1 MHMSISRFL
10 LITLALPLAAA
21 INEPIRVEQGLL
33 SGTVGASPEVRV
45 FRGVPFAEPPVGDL
59 RWRAPKPAPKWTG
72 VRNASESSAICVQ
85 RRPNAAGIT
94 NTSMPM
100 GEDCLYLN
108 VFTAAKTANDKLPV
122 MVWIHGGALTAG
134 AGSIY
139 DGEQL
144 ALKGAVVVTLNY
156 RLGVFGFFAHPGLSK
171 ESDRAASSN
180 YGLLDQIAALQWVQ
194 KNIAVFGGDPK
205 TVTIFGES
213 AGSWSTNLLA
223 ASPLARGLFQRV
235 IGESGAQFE
244 PMKSLARA
252 EQAGAKFGTL
262 AELRAKPA
270 DVLQSEMGATFVGAV
285 GGYSGPVVDGWCLP
299 EDVYTIYAKGK
310 QADVPLL
317 IGSNA
322 DEGTMF
328 TPATASLQSLKDLAQ
343 QRYGPDAEAFLKLY
357 PAQSDGEAWRAQ
369 ANSMRDQVFG
379 WEMRTWA
386 RMQSKTGKAKV
397 YLYFFSRV
405 PPGPVAARMGA
416 YHSAEIAYVFHTTH
430 RPGRVWEETD
440 HQLSEVMSSYWVN
453 FARTGDPNSKGLPVW
468 PTYDAR
474 KDLLM
479 GFGDKIEVAPIP
491 HRPEL
496 DFQDAYFEKQ
506 RKSPGGSAVQ

>member
-1 MHMSISRFL
+1 MTKTISRL
-10 LITLALPLAAA
+10 LLFSVVLRLAAA
-21 INEPIRVEQGLL
+21 ITDPVRVEQGKL
-33 SGTVGASPEVRV
+33 SGVAGATPEVRV
-45 FRGVPFAEPPVGDL
+45 FKGVPFAAAPIGDL

-72 VRNASESSAICVQ
+72 TRNAADFGAICMQ
-85 RRPNAAGIT
+85 RRPNAAGI
-94 NTSMPM
+94 NGDPRPM

-108 VFTAAKTANDKLPV
+108 IYTAAKSAKDKLPV

-144 ALKGAVVVTLNY
+144 ARKGVVVVTINY
-156 RLGVFGFFAHPGLSK
+156 RLGVFGFFAHPELSK

-194 KNIAVFGGDPK
+194 KNIAAFGGDPK

-252 EQAGAKFGTL
+252 EEAGAKFGTL
-262 AELRAKPA
+262 GELRAKPA
-270 DVLQSEMGATFVGAV
+270 EALQSGIGAAFVGAV

-299 EDVYTIYAKGK
+299 EDVYTIYAKSK

-328 TPATASLQSLKDLAQ
+328 TPATASLQSLKELA

-357 PAQSDGEAWRAQ
+357 PAQSDTEAWRAQ

-386 RMQSKTGKAKV
+386 RMQSKTGKSKV

-405 PPGPVAARMGA
+405 PPGPAATRMGA
-416 YHSAEIAYVFHTTH
+416 YHSAEIAYVFHNTH
-430 RPGRVWEETD
+430 RPGRQWEEAD

-453 FARTGDPNSKGLPVW
+453 FATTGDPNSKGLPAW
-468 PTYDAR
+468 PPYDPK

-491 HRPEL
+491 HQPEL
-496 DFQDAYFEKQ
+496 DFQDTYFEKQ
-506 RKSPGGSAVQ
+506 RKLPGGPPAR